1 MRIKVNVSCNVL
13 TDEHSN
19 AYRSPGRVTAPE
31 ITVPSLRARMTV
43 GEAERLARHLLEAV
57 AVAKKAEAEGTLA

>member
-31 ITVPSLRARMTV
+31 ITIPSLRARMSV
-43 GEAERLARHLLEAV
+43 REAEVLAGHIMEAV
-57 AVAKKAEAEGTLA
+57 AAAKKSEAEGRPA